1 MGLGSKRR
9 IEMLEDKIGFIGAG
23 VMGEALMRG
32 VLVSKLASPKNI
44 LAYDPDSNKLSRL
57 AKELKIAL
65 AKSNREVVNLVRA
78 VILAVKPD
86 IIPLVLKE
94 IGSLLKPS
102 QLIISIAA
110 GVTLKEIEG
119 RLKAEVPVIRVM
131 PNTPCQVQEGMSAIC
146 LGRGCGEKER
156 RLAESIFASV
166 GKVIV
171 VEEKL
176 INAITGLSG
185 SGPAYV
191 FLMIEA
197 LSDAGVMVGLP
208 RKIAQTLSAQTVFGS
223 AKMVL
228 TSGKHPAQLKDNV
241 ASPGGTT
248 IAGIHAL
255 EKEGFR
261 AGLINAVLA
270 AVKRAKELEE
280 QS

>member
-1 MGLGSKRR
+1 M
-9 IEMLEDKIGFIGAG
+9 
-23 VMGEALMRG
+23 
-32 VLVSKLASPKNI
+32 
-44 LAYDPDSNKLSRL
+44 
-57 AKELKIAL
+57 
-65 AKSNREVVNLVRA
+65 
-78 VILAVKPD
+78 
-86 IIPLVLKE
+86 
-94 IGSLLKPS
+94 
-102 QLIISIAA
+102 
-110 GVTLKEIEG
+110 
-119 RLKAEVPVIRVM
+119 
-131 PNTPCQVQEGMSAIC
+131 
-146 LGRGCGEKER
+146 
-156 RLAESIFASV
+156 
-166 GKVIV
+166 
-171 VEEKL
+171 EEKL

>member
-1 MGLGSKRR
+1 
-9 IEMLEDKIGFIGAG
+9 MLEDKIGFIGAG

-32 VLVSKLASPKNI
+32 VLVSKLTSPKNI
-44 LAYDPDSNKLSRL
+44 LAYDPDFNKLSRL
-57 AKELKIAL
+57 AKELKIAP
-65 AKSNREVVNLVRA
+65 AKSNQEVVNSVRA

-156 RLAESIFASV
+156 RLSESIFASV

-197 LSDAGVMVGLP
+197 LSDAGVRVGLS
-208 RKIAQTLSAQTVFGS
+208 RKIAQTLAAQTVFGS

-255 EKEGFR
+255 EKGGFR
-261 AGLINAVLA
+261 ASLINAVLA

-280 QS
+280 KD